1 MFKGDPLFS
10 GQEAES
16 YIVFP
21 ALDPDVESFVVNVS
35 DVAVRFDYK
44 GEPVET
50 IDLSFRF
57 EREVH
62 KGYQPPAEWLSDI
75 Q

>member
-1 MFKGDPLFS
+1 
-10 GQEAES
+10 
-16 YIVFP
+16 
-21 ALDPDVESFVVNVS
+21 LDPDVESFVVNLS
-35 DVAVRFDYK
+35 DVAVRFNYL

-50 IDLSFRF
+50 IDLTFRF

-62 KGYQPPAEWLSDI
+62 KGYHPPAEWLTDL